1 MRAGKQV
8 KPALSLLVWPAG
20 RLFCVG
26 RRRRTSSKVVNLEH
40 VFRKP
45 YRPLRSYPHHNSL
58 GQCRGL
64 SPTKGTA
71 GREIQLSRGR

>member
-26 RRRRTSSKVVNLEH
+26 RRRRTS
-40 VFRKP
+40 
-45 YRPLRSYPHHNSL
+45 
-58 GQCRGL
+58 
-64 SPTKGTA
+64 
-71 GREIQLSRGR
+71 